1 MPIAPLM
8 LDLEG
13 TVLTAEEKELL
24 QHPFCGGLIF
34 FSRNFESVEQ
44 LQVFIDEVRAA
55 APEDFLISVDHE
67 GGRVQRFRE
76 GFTKLPALAKLYEQ
90 SEDEPS
96 ALRAAHHHAWLM
108 ASELRAMGIDFSFA
122 PVLDLNYG
130 VSEVI
135 GDRAFHSQADIVAKM
150 ATSYISGMHD
160 AGMAAT
166 GKHFPGHG
174 AVVADS
180 HLEIPVDERGMAAL
194 DAADMRPFAH
204 LIGQGMDAVMPAHV
218 IYSEIDSQPAGFSK
232 IWLQKILRQQLG
244 FDGVIFSDD
253 LNMEGASFAGN
264 YAQRAEAAI
273 SAGCDMVLVC
283 NNRPGVIQ
291 VMDEANIDLTSATS
305 QASMQRLER
314 MKGREYMNRSA
325 LLDTQR
331 WSEIESEMSAFV

>member
-1 MPIAPLM
+1 MSIAPLM

-24 QHPFCGGLIF
+24 QHPLSGGLIF

-44 LQVFIDEVRAA
+44 LQVLIDDVRAA

-76 GFTKLPALAKLYEQ
+76 GFTRLPALAKLYEQ
-90 SEDEPS
+90 SEDEPT

-135 GDRAFHSQADIVAKM
+135 GDRAFHSEADIVAKM
-150 ATSYISGMHD
+150 ATAYIEGMHD

-174 AVVADS
+174 AIVADS
-180 HLEIPVDERGMAAL
+180 HLEIPVDERSMDAL
-194 DAADMRPFAH
+194 DAADMRPFAK
-204 LIGQGMDAVMPAHV
+204 LIQEGMDAIMPAHV
-218 IYSEIDSQPAGFSK
+218 IYPEVDSQPAGFSQV
-232 IWLQKILRQQLG
+232 WLQKILRQQLG

-273 SAGCDMVLVC
+273 HAGCDMVLVC

-291 VMDEANIDLTSATS
+291 VMDEAAIDLTTE
-305 QASMQRLER
+305 ASKKSMLRLAS
-314 MKGREYMNRSA
+314 MKGRHYMNRSA

-331 WSEIESEMSAFV
+331 WSEIESEMSAFA

>member
-24 QHPFCGGLIF
+24 QHPLSGGLIF
-34 FSRNFESVEQ
+34 FSRNFESVDQ
-44 LQVFIDEVRAA
+44 LQALIDDVRAA

-76 GFTKLPALAKLYEQ
+76 GFTRLPALAKLYEQ
-90 SEDEPS
+90 SEDEAA

-108 ASELRAMGIDFSFA
+108 ASELRAMGVDFSFA

-130 VSEVI
+130 VSEII
-135 GDRAFHSQADIVAKM
+135 GDRAFHSKADIVAKM
-150 ATSYISGMHD
+150 ATAYIEGMHD

-174 AVVADS
+174 AIVADS
-180 HLEIPVDERGMAAL
+180 HLEIPVDDRSMDTL
-194 DAADMRPFAH
+194 DAADIRPFAQ
-204 LIGQGMDAVMPAHV
+204 LIKEGMDAIMPAHV
-218 IYSEIDSQPAGFSK
+218 IYPEIDSQPAGFSQ

-253 LNMEGASFAGN
+253 LNMEGASFAGD

-273 SAGCDMVLVC
+273 HAGCDMVLVC

-291 VMDEANIDLTSATS
+291 VMDEAVVNLSTD
-305 QASMQRLER
+305 ASKKSMMRLES
-314 MKGREYMNRSA
+314 MKGRHHMNRSA

-331 WSEIESEMSAFV
+331 WSEIESEMSAFA

>member
-1 MPIAPLM
+1 MSIAPLM

-44 LQVFIDEVRAA
+44 LQVLIDDVRAA

-90 SEDEPS
+90 SDDEPA

-150 ATSYISGMHD
+150 ATSYIAGMHD

-180 HLEIPVDERGMAAL
+180 HLEIPVDKRSMDTL
-194 DAADMRPFAH
+194 DAADMRPFAK
-204 LIGQGMDAVMPAHV
+204 LIKEGMDAIMPAHV
-218 IYSEIDSQPAGFSK
+218 IYPEIDSQPAGFSK
-232 IWLQKILRQQLG
+232 VWLQQILRQHLG

-264 YAQRAEAAI
+264 YAQRAEAALG
-273 SAGCDMVLVC
+273 AGCDMVLVC

-291 VMDEANIDLTSATS
+291 VMDEAHIDLNSVAS
-305 QASMQRLER
+305 QQSMQRLER
-314 MKGREYMNRSA
+314 MKGRNYMNRSA
-325 LLDTQR
+325 LLDTER
-331 WSEIESEMSAFV
+331 WSEIESEMSAFA

>member
-1 MPIAPLM
+1 MAIAPLM

-13 TVLTAEEKELL
+13 TELTLEEKELL
-24 QHPFCGGLIF
+24 KHPYCGGLIF

-44 LQVFIDEVRAA
+44 LEKLIHDIRAA
-55 APEDFLISVDHE
+55 TPNRILLSVDHE
-67 GGRVQRFRE
+67 GGRVQRFRD
-76 GFTKLPALAKLYEQ
+76 GFTKLPALAKLYEE
-90 SEDEPS
+90 SEDEAT

-108 ASELRAMGIDFSFA
+108 ASELRAMDIDFSFA

-135 GDRAFHSQADIVAKM
+135 GDRAFHGEIDIVESMSKA
-150 ATSYISGMHD
+150 YIAGMHD

-180 HLEIPVDERGMAAL
+180 HLEIPVDER
-194 DAADMRPFAH
+194 DFETINKVDMQPFAKSI
-204 LIGQGMDAVMPAHV
+204 LNGLDAVMPAHV
-218 IYSEIDSQPAGFSK
+218 IYPDVDSQPAGFSQV
-232 IWLQKILRQQLG
+232 WLQNILRKQLA

-264 YAQRAEAAI
+264 YAQRATAALD
-273 SAGCDMVLVC
+273 AGCDMVLVC

-291 VMDEANIDLTSATS
+291 VMDQASIDLETVERLDS
-305 QASMQRLER
+305 QRRLAR
-314 MKGREYMNRSA
+314 MRGQTHINRSA
-325 LLDTQR
+325 LLDTDR
-331 WSEIESEMSAFV
+331 WNEIESEMRAFA